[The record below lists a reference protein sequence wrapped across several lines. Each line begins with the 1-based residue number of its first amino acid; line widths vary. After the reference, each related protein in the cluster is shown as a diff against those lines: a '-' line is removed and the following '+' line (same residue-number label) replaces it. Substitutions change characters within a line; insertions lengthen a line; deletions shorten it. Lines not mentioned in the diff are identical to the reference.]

1 MNERDIFLAALERES
16 AAERDA
22 FIGEACGQDTE
33 LRCRVEQLLDSHRDA
48 GSFLEHPAIG
58 RAEPEHSPDRT
69 PAGFGP
75 TRPDDPTLGAVPFAD
90 NGSLPALEPCDKPG
104 CLGRLGL
111 YEITEVLGRGGM
123 GIVLRGHD
131 IRLNRV
137 VAIKVLSPQLASN
150 PNAHRR
156 FLREAQA
163 AAAVSH
169 PHVVTIHAV
178 SELNNAPY
186 LVMEYVAGQSLQ
198 QKIDKQGTLELR
210 EILRIGSQVAY
221 GLAAAHAQGLIH
233 RDVKPANILL
243 ENGVQR
249 VKITDFGL
257 ARAADDVS
265 CTQTGQIAGT
275 PQYMSPE
282 QAAGENIDHR
292 SDLFSLGSVLY
303 TMCTGRPAFR
313 ADSALA
319 VLRRVCDSTPR
330 PIRESNP
337 DIPAWLADV
346 IDRLLAKSPADR
358 IQSATEVAELLERCL
373 AHLQQPTGVS
383 APFAVPNP
391 AVPRPTA
398 KRFRWAVAAALLIV
412 VGSALGL
419 GLTEATG
426 VTRVIPMAR
435 QWSIGEGI
443 LCVAVDDPAV
453 RLRIDG
459 GE

>member
-1 MNERDIFLAALERES
+1 MPLSAKRAART
-16 AAERDA
+16 R
-22 FIGEACGQDTE
+22 E

-58 RAEPEHSPDRT
+58 PAGPEHSPDRST
-69 PAGFGP
+69 AGFGP

-90 NGSLPALEPCDKPG
+90 DGSLPALEPCDKPG

-178 SELNNAPY
+178 SEWNNAPY

-198 QKIDKQGTLELR
+198 QKIDKQGALELR

-303 TMCTGRPAFR
+303 TMCTGTSGIPR
-313 ADSALA
+313 DSALA

-358 IQSATEVAELLERCL
+358 IQSATEVAETAGTLPGPSAATVGGFGAFRGSQPSGPSPRSQAFPLGGGGRL
-373 AHLQQPTGVS
+373 ADRRGFGPGPGLDRGHGRH
-383 APFAVPNP
+383 PNHP
-391 AVPRPTA
+391 DRHAN
-398 KRFRWAVAAALLIV
+398 
-412 VGSALGL
+412 G
-419 GLTEATG
+419 
-426 VTRVIPMAR
+426 
-435 QWSIGEGI
+435 
-443 LCVAVDDPAV
+443 
-453 RLRIDG
+453 
-459 GE
+459 